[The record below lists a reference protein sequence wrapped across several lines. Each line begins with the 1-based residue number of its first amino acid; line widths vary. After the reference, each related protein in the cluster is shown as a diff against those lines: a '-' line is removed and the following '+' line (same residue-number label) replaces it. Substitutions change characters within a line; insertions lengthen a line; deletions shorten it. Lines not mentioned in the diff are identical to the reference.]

1 MEDVGS
7 GLSGL
12 VDDGWPA
19 ASGDN
24 RVCSRLDVPVERG
37 SGVDEVLDGR
47 RINADLFLH
56 DHLLVVGEGWFLLA
70 DLWSHLYDTVIAE
83 GLLHG
88 DRDAELDDQLER

>member
-19 ASGDN
+19 APGDDGGGGWFG
-24 RVCSRLDVPVERG
+24 VQIERG

>member
-19 ASGDN
+19 APGDDG
-24 RVCSRLDVPVERG
+24 VCSWFDVQIERG

-47 RINADLFLH
+47 RINADLFFY
-56 DHLLVVGEGWFLLA
+56 DQLLVVGEGWFPLA
-70 DLWSHLYDTVIAE
+70 DLRSHLYEAVVAE